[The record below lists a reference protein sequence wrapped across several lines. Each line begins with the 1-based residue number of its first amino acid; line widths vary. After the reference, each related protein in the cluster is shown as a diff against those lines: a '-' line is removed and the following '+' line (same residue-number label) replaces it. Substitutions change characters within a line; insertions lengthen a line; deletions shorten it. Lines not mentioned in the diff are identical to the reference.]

1 MEETIK
7 VADLA
12 NSYFEISKICHES
25 KEPVF
30 IVQNGKRD
38 VAIISMELYEEILG
52 KKHLYSLMEE
62 GLNDINNG
70 NVLSEEEM
78 DKSIDLM

>member
-12 NSYFEISKICHES
+12 NSYFEISKTCHET

>member
-12 NSYFEISKICHES
+12 NSYFEISKICHET

-38 VAIISMELYEEILG
+38 VAIISIELYEEILG

-70 NVLSEEEM
+70 SVLSEEEM